1 MNVVQLQYFIK
12 VFDCQNYSDAATIL
26 SVSPQAVSKGIR
38 ALESELGLKLFEK
51 RGSILH
57 LTNYGEEILPIAL
70 DALASIEGI
79 QAYAQITREKIK
91 ITQTHL
97 THVAVGLPPILTSWF
112 NQPTLNRL
120 SKKYNGGKFAVSR
133 YDDGGTCLSLLLDG
147 QIDIAIV
154 AGQVDTNLFESH
166 FLLNA
171 EVNLLVESNH
181 PLASHAA
188 ANLNAVAQYPI
199 ANTCDLRY
207 CRKRI
212 DSAFNHL
219 GLFPRYE
226 SINLADQHNLSDFLI
241 RKHGVILTIA
251 SQTSQIRIGYPA
263 KIVCLGKRDRLSIPF
278 YCASNSNDVQAQ
290 THHAISCIQL
300 EARQLSRCLKS
311 AEEGDL
317 SG

>member
-97 THVAVGLPPILTSWF
+97 THVAVGLPPILISWF

-154 AGQVDTNLFESH
+154 AGQVDTSLFESH

-199 ANTCDLRY
+199 ANTCDIRY

-263 KIVCLGKRDRLSIPF
+263 KIVCLGKQDRLSIPF
-278 YCASNSNDVQAQ
+278 YCASNSNDVRAQ

>member
-199 ANTCDLRY
+199 ANTCDIRY

-300 EARQLSRCLKS
+300 ETRQLSRCLKS

>member
-1 MNVVQLQYFIK
+1 M
-12 VFDCQNYSDAATIL
+12 
-26 SVSPQAVSKGIR
+26 
-38 ALESELGLKLFEK
+38 ESELGLKLFEK

-199 ANTCDLRY
+199 ANTCDIRY

-212 DSAFNHL
+212 DSAFKHL

-263 KIVCLGKRDRLSIPF
+263 KIVCLGKQDRLSIPF

>member
-26 SVSPQAVSKGIR
+26 NVSPQAVSKGIR

-97 THVAVGLPPILTSWF
+97 THVAVGLPPILISWF

-199 ANTCDLRY
+199 ANTCDIRY
-207 CRKRI
+207 CRKRM

-251 SQTSQIRIGYPA
+251 SQTPQIRIGYPA
-263 KIVCLGKRDRLSIPF
+263 KIVCLGKQDRLSIPF
-278 YCASNSNDVQAQ
+278 YCASNSNDVRAQ

>member
-38 ALESELGLKLFEK
+38 ALESELGLNLFEK

-97 THVAVGLPPILTSWF
+97 TRVAVGLPPILTSWF

-181 PLASHAA
+181 PLAGHAA

-199 ANTCDLRY
+199 ANTCDIRY

-263 KIVCLGKRDRLSIPF
+263 KIVCLGKQDRLSIPF

>member
-133 YDDGGTCLSLLLDG
+133 YYDGGTCLSLLLDG

-199 ANTCDLRY
+199 ANTCDIRY

>member
-79 QAYAQITREKIK
+79 QAYAQITREKII

-199 ANTCDLRY
+199 ANTCDIRY

-263 KIVCLGKRDRLSIPF
+263 KIVCLGKQDRLSIPF
-278 YCASNSNDVQAQ
+278 YCASNSNDVRAQ

>member
-199 ANTCDLRY
+199 ANTCDIRY

-212 DSAFNHL
+212 DSAFSHL

-263 KIVCLGKRDRLSIPF
+263 KIVCLSKQDRLSIPF

>member
-1 MNVVQLQYFIK
+1 MSVVQLQYFIK

-91 ITQTHL
+91 IIQTHL
-97 THVAVGLPPILTSWF
+97 TRVAVGLPPILTTWF

-199 ANTCDLRY
+199 ANTCDIRY

-263 KIVCLGKRDRLSIPF
+263 KIVCLGKQDRLSIPF

>member
-199 ANTCDLRY
+199 ANTCDIRY

-212 DSAFNHL
+212 DSAFKHL

-263 KIVCLGKRDRLSIPF
+263 KIVCLSKQDRLSIPF

>member
-199 ANTCDLRY
+199 ANTCDIRY

-212 DSAFNHL
+212 DSAFKHL

-226 SINLADQHNLSDFLI
+226 SINLADQHNLSAFLI

-263 KIVCLGKRDRLSIPF
+263 KIVCLSKQDRLSIPF

>member
-120 SKKYNGGKFAVSR
+120 SKKYNGGKYAVSR

-199 ANTCDLRY
+199 ANTCDIRY

-263 KIVCLGKRDRLSIPF
+263 KIVCLGKQDRLSIPF
-278 YCASNSNDVQAQ
+278 YCASNSNDVRAQ

>member
-154 AGQVDTNLFESH
+154 AGQVDINLFESH

-199 ANTCDLRY
+199 ANTCDIRY

-263 KIVCLGKRDRLSIPF
+263 KIVCLGKQDRLSIPF
-278 YCASNSNDVQAQ
+278 YCASNSNDVRAQ

>member
-199 ANTCDLRY
+199 ANTCDIRY

-241 RKHGVILTIA
+241 RKHGVLLTIA

-263 KIVCLGKRDRLSIPF
+263 KIVCLSKQDRLSIPF

>member
-97 THVAVGLPPILTSWF
+97 THVAVGLPPILTSWY

-120 SKKYNGGKFAVSR
+120 SKKYNGGKFAISR

-199 ANTCDLRY
+199 ANTCDIRY

-263 KIVCLGKRDRLSIPF
+263 KIVCLGKQDRLSIPF
-278 YCASNSNDVQAQ
+278 YCASNSNDVRAQ

>member
-26 SVSPQAVSKGIR
+26 SVSPKAVSKGIR

-199 ANTCDLRY
+199 ANTCDIRY

>member
-112 NQPTLNRL
+112 NQPALNRL
-120 SKKYNGGKFAVSR
+120 SKKHNGGKFAVSR

-199 ANTCDLRY
+199 ANTCDIRY

-263 KIVCLGKRDRLSIPF
+263 KIVCLSKQDRLSIPF

>member
-91 ITQTHL
+91 IAQTHL

-199 ANTCDLRY
+199 ANTCDIRY

-263 KIVCLGKRDRLSIPF
+263 KIVCLGKQDRLSIPF
-278 YCASNSNDVQAQ
+278 YCASNSNDVRAQ

>member
-120 SKKYNGGKFAVSR
+120 SKKYTGGKFAVSR

-199 ANTCDLRY
+199 ANTCDIRY

-212 DSAFNHL
+212 DSAFKHL

-263 KIVCLGKRDRLSIPF
+263 KIVCLSKQDRLSIPF

>member
-12 VFDCQNYSDAATIL
+12 VFDCQNYSDAATLL

-97 THVAVGLPPILTSWF
+97 TRVAVGLPPILTSWF

-154 AGQVDTNLFESH
+154 AGQVDTNLFGSH

-199 ANTCDLRY
+199 ANTCDIRY
-207 CRKRI
+207 CRKRK

-263 KIVCLGKRDRLSIPF
+263 KIVCLGKQDRLSIPF

>member
-120 SKKYNGGKFAVSR
+120 SKKYNGGKYAVSR

-199 ANTCDLRY
+199 ANTCDIRY

-263 KIVCLGKRDRLSIPF
+263 KIVCLSKQDRLSIPF

>member
-112 NQPTLNRL
+112 NQPALNRL

-199 ANTCDLRY
+199 ANTCDIRY

-263 KIVCLGKRDRLSIPF
+263 KIVCLSKQDRLSIPF

-290 THHAISCIQL
+290 THHAISCTQL

>member
-91 ITQTHL
+91 KTQTHL

-199 ANTCDLRY
+199 ANTCDIRY

-226 SINLADQHNLSDFLI
+226 SINLADQHYLSDFLI

-263 KIVCLGKRDRLSIPF
+263 KIVCLGKQDRLSIPF

>member
-91 ITQTHL
+91 IIQTHL
-97 THVAVGLPPILTSWF
+97 TRVAVGLPPILTSWF

-147 QIDIAIV
+147 QIDIAV
-154 AGQVDTNLFESH
+154 AAGQVDTNLFESH
-166 FLLNA
+166 FLLNT

-199 ANTCDLRY
+199 ANTCDIRY

-263 KIVCLGKRDRLSIPF
+263 KIVCLGKQDRLSIPF

>member
-1 MNVVQLQYFIK
+1 MIVVQLQYFIK

-57 LTNYGEEILPIAL
+57 LTNYGEEILPIAS

-91 ITQTHL
+91 IIQTHL
-97 THVAVGLPPILTSWF
+97 TRVAVGLPPILTSWF

-199 ANTCDLRY
+199 ANTCDIRY

-251 SQTSQIRIGYPA
+251 SQTSQIKIGYPA
-263 KIVCLGKRDRLSIPF
+263 KIVCLGKQDRLSIPF

-317 SG
+317 YG

>member
-120 SKKYNGGKFAVSR
+120 SKKYNGGKFAVFR

-199 ANTCDLRY
+199 ANTCDIRY

-263 KIVCLGKRDRLSIPF
+263 KIVCLSKQDRLSIPF

>member
-120 SKKYNGGKFAVSR
+120 SKKYNAGKFAVSR

-199 ANTCDLRY
+199 ANTCDIRY

-226 SINLADQHNLSDFLI
+226 SINLADQHNLSVFLI

-263 KIVCLGKRDRLSIPF
+263 KIVCLGKQDRLSIPF
-278 YCASNSNDVQAQ
+278 YCASNSNDVRAQ

>member
-120 SKKYNGGKFAVSR
+120 SKKCNGGKFAVSR

-199 ANTCDLRY
+199 ANTCDIRY

-263 KIVCLGKRDRLSIPF
+263 KIVCLGKQDRLSIPF
-278 YCASNSNDVQAQ
+278 YCASNSNDVRAQ

>member
-1 MNVVQLQYFIK
+1 MNAVQLQYFIK

-112 NQPTLNRL
+112 NQPALNRL

-199 ANTCDLRY
+199 ANTCDIRY

-263 KIVCLGKRDRLSIPF
+263 KIVCLSKQDRLSIPF

>member
-38 ALESELGLKLFEK
+38 ALESELGLKLLEK

-112 NQPTLNRL
+112 NQPALNRL

-199 ANTCDLRY
+199 ANTCDIRY

-263 KIVCLGKRDRLSIPF
+263 KIVCLSKQDRLSIPF

>member
-91 ITQTHL
+91 IIQTHL
-97 THVAVGLPPILTSWF
+97 TRVAVGLPPILTTWF

-166 FLLNA
+166 FLLNT

-188 ANLNAVAQYPI
+188 ANLNAAAQYPI
-199 ANTCDLRY
+199 ANTCDIRY

-263 KIVCLGKRDRLSIPF
+263 KIVCLGKQDRLSIPF

>member
-51 RGSILH
+51 RGSILN

-199 ANTCDLRY
+199 ANTCDIRY

-263 KIVCLGKRDRLSIPF
+263 KIVCLGKQDRLSIPF
-278 YCASNSNDVQAQ
+278 YCASNSNDVREQ

>member
-12 VFDCQNYSDAATIL
+12 VFDCQNYSDAATKL

-91 ITQTHL
+91 IIQTHL
-97 THVAVGLPPILTSWF
+97 TRVAVGLPPILTTWF

-199 ANTCDLRY
+199 ANTCDIRY

-263 KIVCLGKRDRLSIPF
+263 KIVCLGKQDRLSIPF

-290 THHAISCIQL
+290 THHAISCIHL

>member
-147 QIDIAIV
+147 QIDIAID

-199 ANTCDLRY
+199 ANTCDIRY

-263 KIVCLGKRDRLSIPF
+263 KIVCLSKQDRLSIPF
-278 YCASNSNDVQAQ
+278 YCASDSNDVQAQ

>member
-171 EVNLLVESNH
+171 EVNLLVESNY

-199 ANTCDLRY
+199 ANTCDIRY

-263 KIVCLGKRDRLSIPF
+263 KIVCLSKQDRLSIPF

>member
-12 VFDCQNYSDAATIL
+12 VYDCQNYSDAATIL

-97 THVAVGLPPILTSWF
+97 THVAVGLPPILISWF

-199 ANTCDLRY
+199 ANTCDIRY

-263 KIVCLGKRDRLSIPF
+263 KIVCLGKQDRLSIPF
-278 YCASNSNDVQAQ
+278 YCASNSNDVRAQ

-300 EARQLSRCLKS
+300 EARQLSLCLKS

>member
-79 QAYAQITREKIK
+79 QAYAQITREKII

-199 ANTCDLRY
+199 ANTCDIRY

-263 KIVCLGKRDRLSIPF
+263 KIVCLSKQDRLSIPF

>member
-26 SVSPQAVSKGIR
+26 SVSTQAVSKGIR

-91 ITQTHL
+91 INQTHL

-199 ANTCDLRY
+199 ANTCDIRY

-263 KIVCLGKRDRLSIPF
+263 KIVCLGKQDRLSIPF

>member
-199 ANTCDLRY
+199 ANTCDIRY

-251 SQTSQIRIGYPA
+251 SQTSRIRIGYPA
-263 KIVCLGKRDRLSIPF
+263 KIVCLSKQDRLSIPF

>member
-133 YDDGGTCLSLLLDG
+133 YDEGGTCLSLLLDG

-199 ANTCDLRY
+199 ANTCDIRY

-263 KIVCLGKRDRLSIPF
+263 KIVCLGKQDRLSIPF
-278 YCASNSNDVQAQ
+278 YCASNSNDVRAQ